1 VFVTRQD
8 ASPLRIGTRGSPLA
22 LVQAND
28 VRVRLLARFPEL
40 AERGVAIEVIKT
52 SGDRIQDRNLSEIGG
67 KGLFTKEIEEALFE
81 RHIDLAVHS
90 MKDMPTVLPPGLSLA
105 AVLPREDAR
114 DVLISATATT
124 LAALPQGTVVGTSS
138 LRRRALLLHRR
149 PDLRIVDFRGNV
161 DTRLGK
167 LRDGVAEATILA
179 RAGLNRLGRDDVAGA
194 LLAPEDFLPAV
205 AQGIVTIE
213 CRDDDRDTRAMVA
226 ALGDVDTQC
235 CADAERALLL
245 LLDGSCRTPIAGYA
259 VHEKDG
265 LWLRGLVVA
274 PDGSKAIAGERR
286 GPTSDAEALGSDLGR
301 ELLSNAGDIL
311 AALQ

>member
-1 VFVTRQD
+1 MFVTRQD

-52 SGDRIQDRNLSEIGG
+52 SGDRIQDRNLAEIGG

-179 RAGLNRLGRDDVAGA
+179 RAGLDRLGRDDVAGA

-213 CRDDDRDTRAMVA
+213 CRDDDRDTRAKVA

-245 LLDGSCRTPIAGYA
+245 VLDGSCRTPIAGYA